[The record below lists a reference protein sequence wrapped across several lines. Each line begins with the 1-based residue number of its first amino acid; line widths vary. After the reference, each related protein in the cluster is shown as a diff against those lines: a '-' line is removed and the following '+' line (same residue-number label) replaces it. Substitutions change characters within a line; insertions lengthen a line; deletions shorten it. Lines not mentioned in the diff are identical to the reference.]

1 MDKNIGE
8 QLNRAYEAFRQA
20 CMDRDSAVRELQQKQ
35 TENYEQRIREQQEQ
49 LSFQQTLIDRL
60 KSQLRLV
67 DSSRDN
73 TCDYVPLLEDSD
85 RRKNN
90 LTLDE
95 PHDKVKLGTLRD
107 KQSKVR
113 RQEVSSGKETS
124 KDLSI
129 PLHHERDNI
138 EKTFWDLKEEF
149 HRICLLAKAQKD
161 HLSKLNIP
169 DIATDTQCSVP
180 IQCTDKTEKQEALF
194 KPQAKDDINRAPL
207 EAFS

>member
-107 KQSKVR
+107 KQSKLM
-113 RQEVSSGKETS
+113 SKELTM
-124 KDLSI
+124 
-129 PLHHERDNI
+129 LHQLHCVCGQ
-138 EKTFWDLKEEF
+138 TM
-149 HRICLLAKAQKD
+149 
-161 HLSKLNIP
+161 
-169 DIATDTQCSVP
+169 
-180 IQCTDKTEKQEALF
+180 DKG
-194 KPQAKDDINRAPL
+194 
-207 EAFS
+207 